1 MEDFESAGGI
11 LKISLRHLGAQNLPE
26 EFKGLFSRVPKK
38 RTFGILLMPLGLPPG
53 AQLSSEETPVVSA
66 NP

>member
-26 EFKGLFSRVPKK
+26 EFKGLFSRVPQK
-38 RTFGILLMPLGLPPG
+38 TFGILLMPLGLPPG